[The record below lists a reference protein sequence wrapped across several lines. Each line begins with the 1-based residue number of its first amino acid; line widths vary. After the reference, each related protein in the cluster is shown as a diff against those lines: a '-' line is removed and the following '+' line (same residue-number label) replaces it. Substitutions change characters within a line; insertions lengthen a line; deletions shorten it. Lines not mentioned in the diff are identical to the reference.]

1 MNCFVH
7 FYNIMA
13 EFIRIILDQA
23 DEDFFDRYSAISE
36 TRNRELETEIKDKF
50 PELMAEGHMK
60 EIRNEMCFDEDFFAK
75 MKQYSQKALSEK
87 QLQLLVSLLTK
98 LDQGLSAHL
107 RLFQSKEEI
116 QGLNT
121 NIEQTRVQLL
131 PRRDSYW
138 EHTSR
143 GKNHRNDLNVYLRYA
158 YCIDLNKTGEYKI
171 FHRFLSPSV
180 FSDAVHR
187 QTLRIGMSPVTFEA
201 RLSWNTKEVNGTG
214 YFYITDLKGKDIIK
228 SNCLSIWERAVKEE
242 VDILV
247 FPEMIGYPGL
257 TEAFQEKMSV
267 FPDPGQVYPALTIL
281 PSIWM
286 NKCNTAIVLD
296 EMGDMILKQNKQHS
310 FPYFQREQNRLFLEG
325 IRPDHEIHVLHCQE
339 IGRMVIA
346 VCKDALITEYMSLLL
361 NIVKST
367 LLIIPSFST
376 GSYDFGEMIDGCK
389 TADCSVCW
397 INTCSAHQLLQEDLE
412 KEVQMGK
419 SDKLEEIGM
428 FLRTGRRSMLK
439 NGRYVCKRSST
450 GCYGQDSDLC
460 RSCLFIQDFA
470 FA

>member
-1 MNCFVH
+1 MNGFVH

-13 EFIRIILDQA
+13 ELIRIILDQA
-23 DEDFFDRYSAISE
+23 DENFFDRYSAISE
-36 TRNRELETEIKDKF
+36 TRNRELETEIKDGF

-60 EIRNEMCFDEDFFAK
+60 EISNEMCLDEDFFVK
-75 MKQYSQKALSEK
+75 IRKYSQNPLSEK
-87 QLQLLVSLLTK
+87 QLQLVVSLLTK
-98 LDQGLSAHL
+98 LDQGLSVHL

-116 QGLNT
+116 QGLNANT
-121 NIEQTRVQLL
+121 EQTQVQLL

-143 GKNHRNDLNVYLRYA
+143 GKNHRNDINVYLRYA
-158 YCIDLNKTGEYKI
+158 YCIDLNKTGGYKI

-187 QTLRIGMSPVTFEA
+187 QTLRIGMSPVTFGA
-201 RLSWNTKEVNGTG
+201 QLSWDTKEVNGTG
-214 YFYITDLKGKDIIK
+214 YFYITDLKGKDIIQ
-228 SNCLSIWERAVKEE
+228 SNCLSIWERAVKEG

-247 FPEMIGYPGL
+247 FPEMMGYPGL
-257 TEAFQEKMSV
+257 IQAFQEKMSV

-286 NKCNTAIVLD
+286 NESNTAIMLD
-296 EMGDMILKQNKQHS
+296 ELGDIILKQNKQHS
-310 FPYFQREQNRLFLEG
+310 FPYFQREQSQLFLEG
-325 IRPDHEIHVLHCQE
+325 IRPDHEIHVLHCQG

-346 VCKDALITEYMSLLL
+346 VCKDALITEYISLLL
-361 NIVKST
+361 NIIKST

-397 INTCSAHQLLQEDLE
+397 INTCSAHQLFQEDLIQ
-412 KEVQMGK
+412 KGQMGG

-439 NGRYVCKRSST
+439 NGRYVCKRSSI
-450 GCYGQDSDLC
+450 GCDGQDSDLC

>member
-1 MNCFVH
+1 MNCFVR

-13 EFIRIILDQA
+13 ELIRAILDQA
-23 DEDFFDRYSAISE
+23 DENFFDRYSAISE
-36 TRNRELETEIKDKF
+36 ARNRELETEIKDEF

-60 EIRNEMCFDEDFFAK
+60 EIRNETYFDENFFTR
-75 MKQYSQKALSEK
+75 MRQYSQKALSEK

-107 RLFQSKEEI
+107 RLFQSEQEI
-116 QGLNT
+116 QGLNA
-121 NIEQTRVQLL
+121 NIEQTQVQLL

-143 GKNHRNDLNVYLRYA
+143 GKNHKNDMNVYLRYA
-158 YCIDLNKTGEYKI
+158 YCIDLNRTGNYKI

-187 QTLRIGMSPVTFEA
+187 RRLRIGMSPVTFGA
-201 RLSWNTKEVNGTG
+201 QLSWNTKEVNGTG
-214 YFYITDLKGKDIIK
+214 YFYITDLKGKDIIQ

-247 FPEMIGYPGL
+247 FPEMLGYPGL
-257 TEAFQEKMSV
+257 TKAFQEKMSV
-267 FPDPGQVYPALTIL
+267 FPEFGQAYPALTIL

-286 NKCNTAIVLD
+286 NERNTAIMLD
-296 EMGDMILKQNKQHS
+296 EQGDIILKQNKQHS
-310 FPYFQREQNRLFLEG
+310 FPYCQRGQNRLFLEG
-325 IRPDHEIHVLHCQE
+325 IRPDHEIHVLHCQG

-346 VCKDALITEYMSLLL
+346 VCRDALITEYMSLLL
-361 NIVKST
+361 NIIKST

-376 GSYDFGEMIDGCK
+376 GSYDFGEMIDGCR
-389 TADCSVCW
+389 TADCCVCW
-397 INTCSAHQLLQEDLE
+397 INTCSAYQLLQEDLE
-412 KEVQMGK
+412 QKVQIWE

-439 NGRYVCKRSST
+439 NGRYACKRSSM
-450 GCYGQDSDLC
+450 GCCGQDSDLC
-460 RSCLFIQDFA
+460 RSCLFIQDVA